1 MARGGAADVAVQ
13 SKPGAAERAVL
24 VWPSWPRE
32 LPSVHDQRIHK
43 TDRQEGTSIIWGK
56 IENICPAKY
65 LPSDEATVTDLFEES
80 RLCRDLTTV
89 STSWGLEPLN
99 ILVIA
104 V

>member
-1 MARGGAADVAVQ
+1 M
-13 SKPGAAERAVL
+13 
-24 VWPSWPRE
+24 
-32 LPSVHDQRIHK
+32 
-43 TDRQEGTSIIWGK
+43 GK

-65 LPSDEATVTDLFEES
+65 LPSNEAVTDLFENS

>member
-1 MARGGAADVAVQ
+1 M
-13 SKPGAAERAVL
+13 
-24 VWPSWPRE
+24 
-32 LPSVHDQRIHK
+32 
-43 TDRQEGTSIIWGK
+43 GK
-56 IENICPAKY
+56 IENICLAKY
-65 LPSDEATVTDLFEES
+65 LPSNEATVTDLFEKS